1 MRKKM
6 VTIILA
12 VTIIIQI
19 AVPMGMLIHKSTEIS
34 QIKKHGQFH
43 TFSAYLPHYYRGD
56 FTIRLEIFGPTKQ
69 YVTINQDANGTE
81 YYEHSDEKPSTPV
94 YIDRYSEGYET
105 KDFSISF
112 PEVYIRTEEY
122 ENLSYI
128 DFQKKMSFDTDSED
142 SADKVVIDDEGS
154 TFANVVFY
162 NEATVDAYI
171 WKGKIYIEEVYIDS
185 VDIKTV
191 LEGLNNK

>member
-1 MRKKM
+1 MRKKIL
-6 VTIILA
+6 TIILA

-19 AVPMGMLIHKSTEIS
+19 AVPTGMLIHKSTEIS
-34 QIKKHGQFH
+34 QIKKYGQFH

-94 YIDRYSEGYET
+94 YIDRYIEGYET

-142 SADKVVIDDEGS
+142 SAEKVAVDDEGA

-171 WKGKIYIEEVYIDS
+171 LKGKIYIEDVYIDG

>member
-43 TFSAYLPHYYRGD
+43 TFSAYLPHYHRGN

-142 SADKVVIDDEGS
+142 SAEKVVIDDEGA

-171 WKGKIYIEEVYIDS
+171 WEGKIYIEEVYIDS